1 MGAEFVGRT
10 TELGRLRK
18 LLGTIRAKRRDQP
31 GIAVLLRGRRR
42 VGKSRLIEVFCER
55 SGVPSV
61 FFQASQGGS
70 AESQRRDFARAVHE
84 SRLPGRD
91 LVDPEVVQPTWNA
104 MFRQLAAALP
114 DDTESIVVIDELPW
128 LLESD
133 PSLEGTLQT
142 VWDTVLSRKPVLF
155 ILIGSDLAMMERLDD
170 YERPF
175 HQRGTVMVLPP
186 LSPAEVGSMLELPAA
201 DAIDAYLVTGG
212 LPLVCQEW
220 APGDTLDAFLTESL
234 NDPTSA
240 LLVSGE
246 RSLAAEFP
254 VQLQARQVLTTIGT
268 GERTWT
274 NIRGKLSTSAEQLA
288 TSSLTN
294 SLHALEYKRV
304 VAVDRPLSTKP
315 GDKDKRYRIADPY
328 LRFYLAFLQAGLPWV
343 ERGRSDLLI
352 RTIKRSWSSWRGR
365 AVEPIIR
372 EAVLRI
378 APDLGWL
385 DVEAVGGWWNRQ
397 NNPEVDLV
405 GANRDGVPSRILFA
419 GSIKWH
425 ESTAFDLRDHNALVR
440 DMAAIP
446 GVSEHTVPIAVSR
459 APTTDVP
466 IRTLTPDDL
475 IDAWRPRT

>member
-1 MGAEFVGRT
+1 LEEGFVGRAN
-10 TELGRLRK
+10 ELDRLRK
-18 LLGTIRAKRRDQP
+18 LLRTIRVKRRDQP

-70 AESQRRDFARAVHE
+70 PESQRADFARAVQE
-84 SRLPGRD
+84 SQLPRRD
-91 LVDPEVVQPTWNA
+91 LFDSEVVQPTWNA
-104 MFRQLAAALP
+104 TFRQLAAALP

-128 LLESD
+128 LLESE

-142 VWDTVLSRKPVLF
+142 IWDTVLSRKSVLF

-186 LSPAEVGSMLELPAA
+186 LSPAEVGSMLDLPAA
-201 DAIDAYLVTGG
+201 NAIDAYLVTGG

-220 APGDTLDAFLTESL
+220 TPGDNLDAFLAESL
-234 NDPTSA
+234 NNPTSA

-254 VQLQARQVLTTIGT
+254 AHLQARDVLTAIGT
-268 GERTWT
+268 GERTWS
-274 NIRGKLSTSAEQLA
+274 NIRGKLSTSADQLA
-288 TSSLTN
+288 ASSLTN
-294 SLHALEYKRV
+294 SLHALEHKRV
-304 VAVDRPLSTKP
+304 VAVDTPLSTKP
-315 GDKDKRYRIADPY
+315 ADKDKRYRIADPY
-328 LRFYLAFLQAGLPWV
+328 LRFYLAFLQSGLPLV
-343 ERGRSDLLI
+343 ERGRADLLI
-352 RTIKRSWSSWRGR
+352 RTVKRSWTSWRGR
-365 AVEPIIR
+365 AVEPVIR

-397 NNPEVDLV
+397 NSPDIDLV
-405 GANRDGVPSRILFA
+405 GANRDGVASKILFV
-419 GSIKWH
+419 GRIKWH
-425 ESTAFDLRDHNALVR
+425 DSTAFDLRDHNTLVR
-440 DMAAIP
+440 DMGAIP
-446 GVSEHTVPIAVSR
+446 GVGPQTVPIALSR
-459 APTTDVP
+459 EPATDVP